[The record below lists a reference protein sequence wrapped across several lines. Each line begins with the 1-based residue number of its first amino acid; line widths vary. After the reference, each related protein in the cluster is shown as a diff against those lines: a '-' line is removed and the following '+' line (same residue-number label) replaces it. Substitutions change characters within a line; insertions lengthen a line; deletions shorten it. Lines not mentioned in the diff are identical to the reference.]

1 MSSSQLTKSM
11 IFQRDRGAAWWNETF
26 RVTLGDTGL
35 GHGVGLG
42 DKWEHGAGTWG
53 EFRGQD
59 DDDDDDDDG
68 GDDDDDADDDDDDDA
83 DDDDDDDSRMVLSDP
98 NCAVLSDPNPVVPSD
113 PATMSNHQEKQLRWV
128 MAQNSWNEYRNV
140 IDQCQLN

>member
-1 MSSSQLTKSM
+1 M
-11 IFQRDRGAAWWNETF
+11 
-26 RVTLGDTGL
+26 GL
-35 GHGVGLG
+35 GHGVSLG
-42 DKWEHGAGTWG
+42 D
-53 EFRGQD
+53 
-59 DDDDDDDDG
+59 
-68 GDDDDDADDDDDDDA
+68 
-83 DDDDDDDSRMVLSDP
+83 RMMMMMMMMLMMMMMMLMMMIPGPVLSDP